1 MPRNHLKRFADLEN
15 LPNVFQGL
23 EGAKSFDAQEY
34 FGNSNPIILELAC
47 GKGEYTVELARR
59 YPQKNFIG
67 IDRKGNRLWTG
78 ARIAI
83 DLGLKNAAFF
93 RLDVEL
99 IGDVFSENSISE
111 IWLTFP
117 DPYPKTKQAKR
128 RLTSTRYLKMYN
140 RIMADNG
147 LIHLKTDDKNLFEST
162 LKAIE
167 LEKMK
172 IINRI
177 DELYLES
184 PGDEILSIMTRYEK
198 RFLESGRNIRYL
210 CFGKF

>member
-34 FGNSNPIILELAC
+34 FGNSNPITLELAC
-47 GKGEYTVELARR
+47 GKGEYTVELAKR
-59 YPQKNFIG
+59 YRQKNFIG
-67 IDRKGNRLWTG
+67 IDRKGNRIWKG
-78 ARIAI
+78 ARDCI

-99 IGDVFSENSISE
+99 IGDVFADNSISE

-128 RLTSTRYLKMYN
+128 RLTSARYLGVYN
-140 RIMADNG
+140 RIMTDGG

-162 LKAIE
+162 QKAIE
-167 LEKMK
+167 LENMK

-177 DELYLES
+177 DNLHLES
-184 PGDEILSIMTRYEK
+184 PDDETLSIMTRYEK
-198 RFLESGRNIRYL
+198 RFQESGRNIRYL
-210 CFGKF
+210 CFGKS